1 MSRYG
6 VISTIFEVLMELK
19 NYIDLVKCNPKYK
32 SKDFKG
38 NFPNPLSIKDKPH
51 QHLNIIVEQAERV
64 IAAIDDPS
72 LYMDH
77 IGILPTAVDISSIA
91 KIFASDIKQFAADN
105 PDLKLIENN
114 FYLAQN
120 QLPSYTLFRLSRS
133 KLLPDTYGNYV
144 ELNDQESVFS
154 LYSVPF
160 LVRLAIEKKLKGM
173 VGFKSSEIR
182 LSDGHTKVSNEFPAL
197 KIINFLISSDLIE
210 SPIPLGELK
219 KIYNW
224 SCGFVHT
231 GKKEYIWMSLKAVS
245 NLNMLFSK
253 DYNQTYGQR
262 ICYLKSGVT
271 LAQLQS
277 EINDSPSFSKPSENK
292 VTEEAIMLELSEDEF
307 DDTSGFWDKRK
318 AQNI

>member
-1 MSRYG
+1 
-6 VISTIFEVLMELK
+6 MELK
-19 NYIDLVKCNPKYK
+19 NYIDLIKRNPRYQ

-38 NFPNPLSIKDKPH
+38 NFPNPSSIKDKPH

-72 LYMDH
+72 TYIDH
-77 IGILPTAVDISSIA
+77 IGILPTSVDVSSIA
-91 KIFASDIKQFAADN
+91 KIFASDIGQFATMN
-105 PDLKLIENN
+105 PDLELIENN
-114 FYLAQN
+114 LYFAQN

-133 KLLPDTYGNYV
+133 KLLPDTYGNHI
-144 ELNDQESVFS
+144 EFLEQENVFS

-160 LVRLAIEKKLKGM
+160 LVRLAIESKLKGM
-173 VGFKSSEIR
+173 VGFKSSEIK
-182 LSDGHTKVSNEFPAL
+182 LSDGHIKVSSEFPAL

-210 SPIPLGELK
+210 SPAPLGELK

-253 DYNQTYGQR
+253 DYNQYYGQR
-262 ICYLKSGVT
+262 ISYLKSGVT

-277 EINDSPSFSKPSENK
+277 EINSSPSFSKPSENK
-292 VTEEAIMLELSEDEF
+292 VVEEAIMLELSEDEF
-307 DDTSGFWDKRK
+307 DDTSGFWDKRR

>member
-1 MSRYG
+1 
-6 VISTIFEVLMELK
+6 MELR
-19 NYIDLVKCNPKYK
+19 NYIDQIKSNKNYR

-38 NFPNPLSIKDKPH
+38 NFPNPSSIRNKP
-51 QHLNIIVEQAERV
+51 QQNLNIIVEQAERV

-72 LYMDH
+72 LYVDH
-77 IGILPTAVDISSIA
+77 IGILPLSVDLNKISDLFSR
-91 KIFASDIKQFAADN
+91 DIKQFATEN
-105 PDLKLIENN
+105 PDLSLIRDN

-133 KLLPDTYGNYV
+133 KLLSKTY
-144 ELNDQESVFS
+144 EKHIDFLEQDDVFS

-160 LVRLAIEKKLKGM
+160 IVRLAIENKLKGM

-197 KIINFLISSDLIE
+197 KVINFLISSKLIE
-210 SPIPLGELK
+210 SPLPFEELK

-245 NLNMLFSK
+245 SLNILFSK
-253 DYNQTYGQR
+253 DYDQYLGRN
-262 ICYLKSGVT
+262 ICYLQSGVT

-277 EINDSPSFSKPSENK
+277 EINASPSFSKPNVNK
-292 VTEEAIMLELSEDEF
+292 VTEESIVLDLCEDKF
-307 DDTSGFWDKRK
+307 DMTSSFWDRRK
-318 AQNI
+318 SHNI

>member
-1 MSRYG
+1 
-6 VISTIFEVLMELK
+6 MELK
-19 NYIDLVKCNPKYK
+19 NYIDQIKCNPKYK

-38 NFPNPLSIKDKPH
+38 NFPNPSSIKDKPH

-77 IGILPTAVDISSIA
+77 IGILPTSVDVSSIA
-91 KIFASDIKQFAADN
+91 KIFASDIKQFATEN
-105 PDLKLIENN
+105 PDLKLIKNN

-133 KLLPDTYGNYV
+133 KLLPDTYDNYI
-144 ELNDQESVFS
+144 ELLGQENVFS

-160 LVRLAIEKKLKGM
+160 LVRLAIESKLKGM

-182 LSDGHTKVSNEFPAL
+182 LSDGHIKVSNEFPAL

-210 SPIPLGELK
+210 SPMPFGELK

-231 GKKEYIWMSLKAVS
+231 GKKEYIWMSLKALS
-245 NLNMLFSK
+245 NLNVLFSK
-253 DYNQTYGQR
+253 DYNQYYGRR
-262 ICYLKSGVT
+262 ISYLKSEVT
-271 LAQLQS
+271 LAQVQS
-277 EINDSPSFSKPSENK
+277 EINASPSFSKPSENK
-292 VTEEAIMLELSEDEF
+292 VTEEEIVLNLSEDEF

>member
-1 MSRYG
+1 MCIR
-6 VISTIFEVLMELK
+6 
-19 NYIDLVKCNPKYK
+19 DR
-32 SKDFKG
+32 
-38 NFPNPLSIKDKPH
+38 DKPH

-77 IGILPTAVDISSIA
+77 IGILPTSVDVSSIA
-91 KIFASDIKQFAADN
+91 KIFASDIKQFATEN

-133 KLLPDTYGNYV
+133 KLLPDTYCKHI
-144 ELNDQESVFS
+144 EFLEQENVFS

-160 LVRLAIEKKLKGM
+160 LVRLAIESKLKGM

-182 LSDGHTKVSNEFPAL
+182 LSDGSNKVSNEFPAL
-197 KIINFLISSDLIE
+197 KIINFLKSSDLIE
-210 SPIPLGELK
+210 SPMPFEELK

-245 NLNMLFSK
+245 NLNVLFSK
-253 DYNQTYGQR
+253 DYNQYYGQR
-262 ICYLKSGVT
+262 ISYLKSGVT

-277 EINDSPSFSKPSENK
+277 EINASPSFSKPSENK
-292 VTEEAIMLELSEDEF
+292 VAEEAIMLELSEDEF
-307 DDTSGFWDKRK
+307 DDTCGFWDKRK

>member
-1 MSRYG
+1 
-6 VISTIFEVLMELK
+6 MELK

-38 NFPNPLSIKDKPH
+38 NFPNPSSINDKPH
-51 QHLNIIVEQAERV
+51 QHLNIIVEQAER
-64 IAAIDDPS
+64 IITAIDDPS

-77 IGILPTAVDISSIA
+77 IGILPTSVDVSSIA
-91 KIFASDIKQFAADN
+91 KIFASDIKQFATEN

-114 FYLAQN
+114 LYLAQN

-133 KLLPDTYGNYV
+133 KLLPDTYGNYI
-144 ELNDQESVFS
+144 EFLDQENVFS

-160 LVRLAIEKKLKGM
+160 IVRLAIESKLKGM

-182 LSDGHTKVSNEFPAL
+182 LSDGHIKVSNEFPAL
-197 KIINFLISSDLIE
+197 KVINFLISSDLIE
-210 SPIPLGELK
+210 SPIPFEELK

-245 NLNMLFSK
+245 NLNVLFSK
-253 DYNQTYGQR
+253 DYDQYYGQR
-262 ICYLKSGVT
+262 ISYLKSGVT

-277 EINDSPSFSKPSENK
+277 AINSSPSFSEPNENK
-292 VTEEAIMLELSEDEF
+292 VSTEAIMLELSEDKF
-307 DDTSGFWDKRK
+307 DYTSGFLDRRNK
-318 AQNI
+318 

>member
-1 MSRYG
+1 
-6 VISTIFEVLMELK
+6 MELK

-38 NFPNPLSIKDKPH
+38 NFPNPSSIKDKPH
-51 QHLNIIVEQAERV
+51 QHLNIIVEQAER
-64 IAAIDDPS
+64 IITAIDNPS

-77 IGILPTAVDISSIA
+77 IGILPTSVDVSSIA
-91 KIFASDIKQFAADN
+91 KIFASDIKQFATEN

-114 FYLAQN
+114 LYLAQN

-133 KLLPDTYGNYV
+133 KLLPDTYGNYI
-144 ELNDQESVFS
+144 ECLDQENVFS

-160 LVRLAIEKKLKGM
+160 IVRLAIESKLKGM

-182 LSDGHTKVSNEFPAL
+182 LSDGHIKVSNEFPAL
-197 KIINFLISSDLIE
+197 KVINFLISSDLIE
-210 SPIPLGELK
+210 SPIQFEELK

-245 NLNMLFSK
+245 NLNVLFSK
-253 DYNQTYGQR
+253 DYDQYYGQR
-262 ICYLKSGVT
+262 ISYLKSGVT

-277 EINDSPSFSKPSENK
+277 AINFSPSFSEPNENK
-292 VTEEAIMLELSEDEF
+292 VSTEAIMLELSEDKF
-307 DDTSGFWDKRK
+307 DYTSGFLDRRNK
-318 AQNI
+318 

>member
-1 MSRYG
+1 M
-6 VISTIFEVLMELK
+6 MELK

-38 NFPNPLSIKDKPH
+38 NFPNPSSIKNKPH
-51 QHLNIIVEQAERV
+51 QHLNIIVEQAER
-64 IAAIDDPS
+64 IITAIDDPS

-77 IGILPTAVDISSIA
+77 IGILPTSVDVSSIA
-91 KIFASDIKQFAADN
+91 KIFASDIKQFATEN

-114 FYLAQN
+114 LYLAQN

-133 KLLPDTYGNYV
+133 KLLPDTYGNYI
-144 ELNDQESVFS
+144 EFLDQENVFS

-160 LVRLAIEKKLKGM
+160 LVRLAIESKLKGM

-182 LSDGHTKVSNEFPAL
+182 LSDGHIKVSNEFPAL
-197 KIINFLISSDLIE
+197 KVINFLISSDLIE
-210 SPIPLGELK
+210 SPIQFEELK

-245 NLNMLFSK
+245 NLNVLFSK
-253 DYNQTYGQR
+253 DYDQYYGQR
-262 ICYLKSGVT
+262 ISYLKSGVT

-277 EINDSPSFSKPSENK
+277 AINSSPSFSEPNENK
-292 VTEEAIMLELSEDEF
+292 VSTEAIMLELSEDKF
-307 DDTSGFWDKRK
+307 DYTSGFLDRRNK
-318 AQNI
+318 